1 MAGRLAGGVLFLV
14 LDLLG
19 VAVLAC
25 SGALAAIQAR
35 LDVFGVVVLG
45 VITSLG
51 GGVIRDVLL
60 GITPPSTLRQWPYLA
75 VATLVGLGT
84 FLVGP
89 SGPLVQ
95 RTILVPDALGLAL
108 FVTTGT
114 STALTA
120 DAPTITACFVGA
132 ISGIGGGVVR
142 DVLLREIPL
151 VLHREIYALPAV
163 LGAALVA
170 CGIRAGLPSTPVLL
184 TAAVLIAGFRLLAIW
199 RHWDAPRPNWAR
211 REHRREQE

>member
-1 MAGRLAGGVLFLV
+1 MLFLV

-19 VAVLAC
+19 VAVLAF
-25 SGALAAIQAR
+25 SGALAAIRAR

-60 GITPPSTLRQWPYLA
+60 GITPPSTLRQWPYLT
-75 VATLVGLGT
+75 VATVVGLAT
-84 FLVGP
+84 FLVAP
-89 SGPLVQ
+89 SKSLV
-95 RTILVPDALGLAL
+95 RRIILVPDALGLAL

-120 DAPTITACFVGA
+120 GAPTVTASLVGA
-132 ISGIGGGVVR
+132 ISGVGGGVVR

-151 VLHREIYALPAV
+151 VLHREIYALPAAV
-163 LGAALVA
+163 GAAAVA
-170 CGIRAGLPSTPVLL
+170 FGIRAGLPSTPVLL
-184 TAAVLIAGFRLLAIW
+184 VTAVLIAGVRLLAIW
-199 RHWDAPRPNWAR
+199 RRWDAPRPR
-211 REHRREQE
+211 K

>member
-1 MAGRLAGGVLFLV
+1 MTTLLTGRLRPAGWLGGVLFLV

-19 VAVLAC
+19 VAVLAF
-25 SGALAAIQAR
+25 SGALAAIRAR

-60 GITPPSTLRQWPYLA
+60 GITPPSTLRQWPYLT
-75 VATLVGLGT
+75 VATVVGLAT
-84 FLVGP
+84 FLVAP
-89 SGPLVQ
+89 SKSMV
-95 RTILVPDALGLAL
+95 RRIILVPDALGLAL

-120 DAPTITACFVGA
+120 GAPTVTASLVGA

-142 DVLLREIPL
+142 DVLLREVPL
-151 VLHREIYALPAV
+151 VLHREIYALPAAV
-163 LGAALVA
+163 GAAA
-170 CGIRAGLPSTPVLL
+170 MAFGIRAGLPSTPVLL
-184 TAAVLIAGFRLLAIW
+184 AAAVLIAGVRLLAIW
-199 RHWDAPRPNWAR
+199 RRWDAPRPRN
-211 REHRREQE
+211 

>member
-1 MAGRLAGGVLFLV
+1 VLFLV

-19 VAVLAC
+19 VAVLAF
-25 SGALAAIQAR
+25 SGALAAIRAR

-51 GGVIRDVLL
+51 GGLIRDVLL
-60 GITPPSTLRQWPYLA
+60 GITPPSSLRQWPYLT
-75 VATLVGLGT
+75 VATVVGLGT
-84 FLVGP
+84 FLVAP
-89 SGPLVQ
+89 SKSLV
-95 RTILVPDALGLAL
+95 RRIILVPDALGLAL

-114 STALTA
+114 ATALAA

-132 ISGIGGGVVR
+132 ISGIGGGVAR

-151 VLHREIYALPAV
+151 VLHREIYALPAAV
-163 LGAALVA
+163 GAALVA

-184 TAAVLIAGFRLLAIW
+184 GAAVLIAGVRLLAIW
-199 RHWDAPRPNWAR
+199 RRWDAPRPR
-211 REHRREQE
+211 K

>member
-1 MAGRLAGGVLFLV
+1 VLFLV

-19 VAVLAC
+19 VAVLAF
-25 SGALAAIQAR
+25 SGALAAIRAR

-60 GITPPSTLRQWPYLA
+60 GITPPSTLRQWPYLT
-75 VATLVGLGT
+75 VATVIGLAT
-84 FLVGP
+84 FLVAP
-89 SGPLVQ
+89 SKAMV
-95 RTILVPDALGLAL
+95 RRIILVPDALGLAL

-120 DAPTITACFVGA
+120 GAPTVTASLVGA
-132 ISGIGGGVVR
+132 ISGIGGGVAR

-151 VLHREIYALPAV
+151 VLHREIYALPAAV
-163 LGAALVA
+163 GAALVA

-184 TAAVLIAGFRLLAIW
+184 GAAVLIAGVRLLAIW
-199 RHWDAPRPNWAR
+199 RRWDAPRPR
-211 REHRREQE
+211 K